1 MQRWNMGSVPE
12 PVFQNVGGR
21 RAERRKID
29 ATVQFR
35 SGTKRA
41 NVMVRDISRFGA
53 RIGGVYLAHVGDHF
67 WLKLPMIE
75 AIEARVAWV
84 EDFEFGC
91 EFARPL
97 NEIVFDNVTRQI
109 S

>member
-1 MQRWNMGSVPE
+1 MDG
-12 PVFQNVGGR
+12 
-21 RAERRKID
+21 
-29 ATVQFR
+29 TVQFR

-41 NVMVRDISRFGA
+41 NVQVRDISRFGA
-53 RIGGVYLAHVGDHF
+53 RIGGVYLARVGDHF

-91 EFARPL
+91 EFIRPL
-97 NEIVFDNVTRQI
+97 NEIVFENVTRQI